1 MANQTKQNQDFKEA
15 MMAYFKSVKL
25 EWGKITWPGKQ
36 QVIVET
42 VYVVVITTI
51 FTISV
56 LALDSIIRIIFGAL
70 GLNN

>member
-15 MMAYFKSVKL
+15 LIAYFKSVKL

-42 VYVVVITTI
+42 IYVIIITAI

-56 LALDSIIRIIFGAL
+56 LALDTIIEVIFKAL
-70 GLNN
+70 GLKN

>member
-1 MANQTKQNQDFKEA
+1 MANQTKNNVDFKEA

-42 VYVVVITTI
+42 IYVIIITAV
-51 FTISV
+51 FTIGV
-56 LALDSIIRIIFGAL
+56 LALDTIFDVLFKAL
-70 GLNN
+70 HLK